1 MLDRVFTE
9 LFYWKEVAALLNFFL
24 NDSRKKKILGTS
36 VSESLFQ
43 QDQEKNSQA
52 VQAKQNWSLII
63 SIWATTLSAFKKTP
77 TVLQ

>member
-24 NDSRKKKILGTS
+24 NDSKKKKIIGTS

-43 QDQEKNSQA
+43 QDQEKILKLC
-52 VQAKQNWSLII
+52 KQN
-63 SIWATTLSAFKKTP
+63 KTE
-77 TVLQ
+77 V